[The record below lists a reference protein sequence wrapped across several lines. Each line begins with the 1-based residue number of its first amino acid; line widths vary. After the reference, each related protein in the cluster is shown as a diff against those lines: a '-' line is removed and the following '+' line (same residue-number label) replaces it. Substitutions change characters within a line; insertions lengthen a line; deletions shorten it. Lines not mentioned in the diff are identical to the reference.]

1 MAGLAEIAAG
11 IRLAVF
17 DVDGVFTDGLIW
29 IGSDGT
35 EYKSFSVRDGVGVKA
50 LIRAGIDVAVI
61 SGRSSRAVD
70 IRMAELGVEHVVQG
84 CSDKVPALEA
94 LMSRLDIAPAQVAYL
109 GDDLPDLPAMRV
121 AALPATVADA
131 PDAVKALA
139 LWTTASQ
146 GGRGAVREFCEFLL
160 GHR

>member
-1 MAGLAEIAAG
+1 MPKPGDIAAG

-50 LIRAGIDVAVI
+50 LIRAGVEVAVI

-70 IRMAELGVEHVVQG
+70 IRMAELGVAHVVQG
-84 CSDKVPALEA
+84 CSEKVPALEQ
-94 LMSRLDIAPAQVAYL
+94 LMSRLGVEAREVAYL

-131 PDAVKALA
+131 PAPVKAVA
-139 LWTTASQ
+139 LWTASSP
-146 GGRGAVREFCEFLL
+146 GGHGAVREFCEFLL
-160 GHR
+160 EHR